1 MGVAHIACSAMAL
14 KVHISTFYP
23 FVNGLENTTAKL
35 LNTIYNCEA
44 VGNKMMINIKW
55 SSMIFDKTKH
65 WQPNHFVCLVD
76 KVKKRYKFNTNSQGV
91 ILLYSDENGSIGFVN
106 DGNDKNKILKQAKPK
121 YSIETFDIKKENK
134 INKPS

>member
-1 MGVAHIACSAMAL
+1 MSSKIKEKYKHFVVDFVFSLTLQAGITHTWMGVAHIACSAMAL

-44 VGNKMMINIKW
+44 VGNKTMINIKW

-76 KVKKRYKFNTNSQGV
+76 KVKKSYKFNTNS
-91 ILLYSDENGSIGFVN
+91 
-106 DGNDKNKILKQAKPK
+106 
-121 YSIETFDIKKENK
+121 
-134 INKPS
+134 